1 MLILALA
8 IMPPV
13 NAQKPANAEKPVN
26 AQKFEPD
33 YYAGYSALNK
43 VEIRRSCLVFSLRCD
58 TARIIDYET
67 ALMHFKPL
75 AEEGHPLAQSRL
87 GQMHE
92 NGWGVTKD
100 ENEAVNW
107 YRKAAQQGIAMA
119 QFSLGYMY
127 DQGRGISKD
136 FVMAY
141 VMYNLSAKNGSSIAK
156 DWRKT
161 VEAKLDNSERRLALK
176 LSKLCLEKPAECP
189 GYMADVEAKP
199 KQNGK
204 VD

>member
-1 MLILALA
+1 
-8 IMPPV
+8 MPPAT
-13 NAQKPANAEKPVN
+13 AQN
-26 AQKFEPD
+26 FEPN
-33 YYAGYSALNK
+33 YAAGEKAWFKYDFA
-43 VEIRRSCLVFSLRCD
+43 
-58 TARIIDYET
+58 T
-67 ALMHFKPL
+67 ALKHFKPL
-75 AEEGHPLAQSRL
+75 AEQGHASAQFWL
-87 GQMHE
+87 GQMYQYE
-92 NGWGVTKD
+92 QGVAKD
-100 ENEAVNW
+100 YKEAIRW
-107 YRKAAQQGIAMA
+107 YRLAAKRGNSAAQRN
-119 QFSLGYMY
+119 LGWMY
-127 DQGRGISKD
+127 SNGVGVLQDL
-136 FVMAY
+136 VMAY